1 VHEGCA
7 DALENEAWEAIM
19 ASAFIITPVEKNIL
33 RCRHTAPLT
42 PDDAR
47 SLATFFHDYRGK
59 LLVDLTGTTGEECA
73 RHIRNF
79 RPMMPTTAI
88 FGAELDP
95 KILEISES
103 YYTQEVQYFKTEVE
117 ALT

>member
-1 VHEGCA
+1 
-7 DALENEAWEAIM
+7 M
-19 ASAFIITPVEKNIL
+19 TSAFTITPVEKSIL

-42 PDDAR
+42 PEDVR
-47 SLATFFHDYRGK
+47 SLASFFHNYRGK

-79 RPMMPTTAI
+79 RPMMPSTAI

-95 KILEISES
+95 AILEIPDS
-103 YYTQEVQYFKTEVE
+103 YYTQDVQYFKTEAE
-117 ALT
+117 ALAWLRNQ